1 MDFETLIKYIVVAI
15 AAFGIPI
22 GAYAA
27 VAATRA
33 IWIKGEPAPITPEL
47 TSRVEVLEARLAEL
61 EGERE
66 RLAELEERVDF
77 AERLLVRENQ
87 QPGIGPAK

>member
-1 MDFETLIKYIVVAI
+1 MDFETILKSIVATVAVVGMPI
-15 AAFGIPI
+15 AG
-22 GAYAA
+22 YAA

-33 IWIKGEPAPITPEL
+33 IWVKGEPGKVTPEL
-47 TSRVEVLEARLAEL
+47 EGHVAALEARVAEL
-61 EGERE
+61 EAERD
-66 RLAELEERVDF
+66 RLAEVEERVDF

>member
-1 MDFETLIKYIVVAI
+1 MEFETLFKYIIVGV

-27 VAATRA
+27 IAATRA

-47 TSRVEVLEARLAEL
+47 QSHVEALEARVAGLEAE
-61 EGERE
+61 RD

-77 AERLLVRENQ
+77 AERLLAQRPDRERIE
-87 QPGIGPAK
+87 G

>member
-1 MDFETLIKYIVVAI
+1 MDFETILKYIVIAVAM
-15 AAFGIPI
+15 FGIPV

-27 VAATRA
+27 IAATRA
-33 IWIKGEPAPITPEL
+33 IWIKGEPGKVSPEL
-47 TSRVEVLEARLAEL
+47 ENNVAALEARVAEL
-61 EGERE
+61 EAERD

>member
-1 MDFETLIKYIVVAI
+1 MDFETLIKYIVAGV

-27 VAATRA
+27 IAATRA
-33 IWIKGEPAPITPEL
+33 IWIKGEPGKVAPGLE
-47 TSRVEVLEARLAEL
+47 RQVAALEARVAEL
-61 EGERE
+61 EAERE
-66 RLAELEERVDF
+66 RVVELEERVDF

>member
-1 MDFETLIKYIVVAI
+1 MDFETLVKYIVAAV

-33 IWIKGEPAPITPEL
+33 IWIKGEPGKLAPEL
-47 TSRVEVLEARLAEL
+47 QGQVEALEARVAEL
-61 EGERE
+61 EADRE
-66 RLAELEERVDF
+66 RMAELEERVDF

-87 QPGIGPAK
+87 HPGVGPAK

>member
-1 MDFETLIKYIVVAI
+1 MDFETLVKYIVAAV

-27 VAATRA
+27 IAATRA
-33 IWIKGEPAPITPEL
+33 IWIKGEPAPVAPEV
-47 TSRVEVLEARLAEL
+47 SGRVEALERRVAEL
-61 EGERE
+61 EAERE
-66 RLAELEERVDF
+66 RLTELEERVDF

-87 QPGIGPAK
+87 PPGIGPAK

>member
-1 MDFETLIKYIVVAI
+1 MDFETLFKIVVMAV
-15 AAFGIPI
+15 AAVGIPI

-27 VAATRA
+27 IAATRA
-33 IWIKGEPAPITPEL
+33 IWVKGEPGKVPPEL
-47 TSRVEVLEARLAEL
+47 EGHVAALEARVAEL
-61 EGERE
+61 ESDRD
-66 RLAELEERVDF
+66 RLVELEERVDF

>member
-1 MDFETLIKYIVVAI
+1 MDFETLFKYIVAGI

-27 VAATRA
+27 IAATRA
-33 IWIKGEPAPITPEL
+33 IWIKGEPGKVSPEL
-47 TSRVEVLEARLAEL
+47 EGQVAALEARVAEL
-61 EGERE
+61 GAERE
-66 RLAELEERVDF
+66 RVVELEERVDF